1 MAQGKKIPTED
12 IAKSLKETGGNVSA
26 TARRLDV
33 SRQAVKTRVATDPE
47 LRTITEQE
55 RQGMV
60 DIAEHGLKELMFSDN
75 QAVRLG
81 AIKYALSTI
90 GKSRGYTER
99 QEVDVSGMTVIVRQR
114 DSKL

>member
-1 MAQGKKIPTED
+1 MTQGKKIPSEE
-12 IAKSLKETGGNVSA
+12 IAKHLKETGGNISA
-26 TARRLDV
+26 TARRMDV
-33 SRQAVKTRVATDPE
+33 NKQTIYDRVSAEPE

-114 DSKL
+114 DAKL

>member
-1 MAQGKKIPTED
+1 MTGGIKTPKEEIVKT
-12 IAKSLKETGGNVSA
+12 LRETGGNVSA
-26 TARRLDV
+26 TARKLNV
-33 SRQAVKTRVATDPE
+33 SRESVSRRVSAEPE

-60 DIAEHGLKELMFSDN
+60 DIAERGLKELMYSDN

-81 AIKYALSTI
+81 AIKYTLSTI